1 MSPKL
6 SKKMKYSI
14 DVQEANEVNYNKT
27 HENDK
32 SDDEESNC
40 SFDFEKSKQLVINNR
55 EIYKQKSQFINRKIK
70 LNENTHNK
78 H

>member
-1 MSPKL
+1 
-6 SKKMKYSI
+6 MK
-14 DVQEANEVNYNKT
+14 T
-27 HENDK
+27 L
-32 SDDEESNC
+32 DEDGIVEDSES